1 MKYSKQPSSIVSVW
15 SCLREFLFID
25 NLNWSIWLNDF
36 LFWGNFLPKL
46 NLLFSFTSLDLG
58 PSYLK
63 IYYMRRFVRFS
74 TILYNLK
81 NLKNI
86 HGWVLLLVKFQV
98 STAKGSYDFMV
109 SHMSC
114 LVANVV
120 VGVELYIYFATWPHK
135 NVIQRSCDFMSVSS
149 SLHVT
154 TLLSLVAIGIV
165 VVEIYCFLFLICH
178 VILQDH
184 ATKRYS
190 HSHSY
195 S

>member
-15 SCLREFLFID
+15 SCLREFSFID

-114 LVANVV
+114 LVDNVV

-135 NVIQRSCDFMSVSS
+135 TRHRKVMWLHEYELLFTCDHSVKFGGHRHCGSGDI
-149 SLHVT
+149 LFFVFN
-154 TLLSLVAIGIV
+154 LSRDLARP
-165 VVEIYCFLFLICH
+165 CN
-178 VILQDH
+178 
-184 ATKRYS
+184 
-190 HSHSY
+190 
-195 S
+195 